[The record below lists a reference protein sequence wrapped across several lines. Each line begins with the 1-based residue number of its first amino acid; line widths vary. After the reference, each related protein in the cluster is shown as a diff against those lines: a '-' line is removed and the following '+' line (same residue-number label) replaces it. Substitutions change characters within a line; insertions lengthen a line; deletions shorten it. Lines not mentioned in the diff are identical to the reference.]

1 MLSLTAFP
9 ITDPRGAKAVSIAA
23 DAGQWLKCRTADGR
37 KYYGIRSSANADEVY
52 FVTRTSCTCYDG
64 ARREC
69 KHQIAVSLFCEA
81 VKEGLYAALHCAL
94 VAEQQAPKSEDIFT
108 RFEQDDRPLPTAD
121 LSRILGRPRRGVI
134 PASQIVRE
142 D

>member
-1 MLSLTAFP
+1 M
-9 ITDPRGAKAVSIAA
+9 
-23 DAGQWLKCRTADGR
+23 
-37 KYYGIRSSANADEVY
+37 
-52 FVTRTSCTCYDG
+52 
-64 ARREC
+64 
-69 KHQIAVSLFCEA
+69 
-81 VKEGLYAALHCAL
+81 HCAL
-94 VAEQQAPKSEDIFT
+94 VVEQQAPKSEDIFT